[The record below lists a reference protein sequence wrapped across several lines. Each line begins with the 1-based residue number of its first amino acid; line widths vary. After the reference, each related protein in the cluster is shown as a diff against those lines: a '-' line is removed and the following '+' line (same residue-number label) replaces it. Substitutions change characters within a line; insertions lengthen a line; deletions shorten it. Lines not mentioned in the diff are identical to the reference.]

1 MGKVLRLANSC
12 PAPRMIGAGA
22 NVPLIVRAHLEW
34 MRQRGLA
41 ESTIDKRRLVLARV
55 ARFTQHRAAWE
66 ATPAELAA
74 WRASLTAG
82 DDAVAADLSH
92 VRMFFRWLVDEQLL
106 DTDPSAGL
114 AAPRL
119 ASRLPRPIPEDRL
132 LLAVDEAPPR
142 IRPMLV
148 LAGWCGLRAK
158 EIALLRRERIFETR
172 TPPVILVASDATKGK
187 SERYVPLSD
196 YVLTELLPVLPV
208 HGWVFRRKSGGHL
221 SPDHL
226 QHIVNDYLR
235 SLGFPE
241 RLHTLRHRFATEAL
255 DACGNVRTV
264 QELLGHRHLS
274 STAIYTRVSS
284 AAALAAVEAI
294 PAPRHL
300 RVVSEG

>member
-1 MGKVLRLANSC
+1 M
-12 PAPRMIGAGA
+12 
-22 NVPLIVRAHLEW
+22 PLIVRAHLEW

-55 ARFTQHRAAWE
+55 ARFTSHQAAWE

-74 WRASLTAG
+74 WRASLRAG
-82 DDAVAADLSH
+82 DDAIAADLSH

-106 DTDPSAGL
+106 DSDPSAVL
-114 AAPRL
+114 TVPKL

-132 LLAVDEAPPR
+132 LLAVDQAPER

-148 LAGWCGLRAK
+148 LAGWCGLRAR
-158 EIALLRRERIFETR
+158 EIALLRRERVFETR
-172 TPPVILVASDATKGK
+172 TPPVILVASDATKGRR
-187 SERYVPLSD
+187 ERYVPMSGF
-196 YVLTELLPVLPV
+196 VLTELLPVLPG
-208 HGWVFRRKSGGHL
+208 HGWVFRRADGRRPL

-226 QHIVNDYLR
+226 QHIVNGYLH
-235 SLGFPE
+235 SLGIPE
-241 RLHTLRHRFATEAL
+241 TLHTLRHRFATQAL
-255 DACGNVRTV
+255 DASGNVRTV
-264 QELLGHRHLS
+264 QELLGHKDLA

-300 RVVSEG
+300 RVVSE